1 MVSKRQTKIDK
12 YKMQYGHTH
21 AHTHVCLC
29 VCVRTKYVLRRN
41 LSAHFK
47 KVDDWDR
54 EIKRKK
60 KNKESECERDG

>member
-1 MVSKRQTKIDK
+1 MVTKRQTKIDK

-21 AHTHVCLC
+21 TRTHTC

-41 LSAHFK
+41 LSAHLK

-60 KNKESECERDG
+60 KNKETECERDG